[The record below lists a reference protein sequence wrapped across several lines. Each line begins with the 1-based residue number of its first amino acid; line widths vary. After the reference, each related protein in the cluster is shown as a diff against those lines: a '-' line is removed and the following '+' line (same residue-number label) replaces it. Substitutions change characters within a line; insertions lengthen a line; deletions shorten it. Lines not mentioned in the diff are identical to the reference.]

1 MSLRRCERDCLATQR
16 ARICASVSPHS
27 FAALLLTR
35 SIANARLLD
44 AMRDAI
50 LDAPTVTALPFTTT
64 IPRLPPAPPP
74 PPSHECPANAAPAVA
89 GRCRTFVGRSLFA
102 YPT

>member
-1 MSLRRCERDCLATQR
+1 MARER
-16 ARICASVSPHS
+16 ARLCDSVSPHS

-35 SIANARLLD
+35 AIANARLLD

-50 LDAPTVTALPFTTT
+50 LDAPTVTTLPFTTT

-74 PPSHECPANAAPAVA
+74 PPSRDCPANAAPAVA
-89 GRCRTFVGRSLFA
+89 GRCRTFAGRLLFA
-102 YPT
+102 DQT